1 MQNRTVGKANFH
13 YLCNPMADYSRLNYF
28 NGLNALRFFAAYLVV
43 LHHAEQI
50 RMKYGLFHLKELSLF
65 NNGSVAVTFFFAL
78 SGFLISYLLLRES
91 ESTGTVAVRKFYMR
105 RILRI
110 WPLYY
115 LLVLVGALLL
125 PALLSYIRHSYEMPY
140 RFGDVIA
147 YFVLFAPFMVNIR
160 FGHHLLE
167 PLWSIGVEEVFYIFW
182 APLWKFFRRNI
193 CWIIAGIFIVR
204 ILLMT
209 GAALYE
215 WSDTVEQLIAMLQF
229 EAMAM
234 GGLAAYWL
242 YRRKAPVENSW
253 MFSRYFQWVALT
265 YIAAQLG
272 AVRFLSSVW
281 IGFEWLFQ
289 TPVISSS
296 LMIMAFTWLI
306 VNMAVNTNSVLK
318 LDHPVFESLGDISY
332 GIYMYHMLV
341 IFAVILFFQ
350 KFLAGLSPVLSTL
363 VFYLLITSGT
373 LVVASLS
380 RHLFENK
387 FLQLK
392 TRFRK

>member
-1 MQNRTVGKANFH
+1 
-13 YLCNPMADYSRLNYF
+13 MADYSQLKYF

-50 RMKYGLFHLKELSLF
+50 RMKYDLFHLKDFSLF
-65 NNGSVAVTFFFAL
+65 NNGSVAVTFFFSL
-78 SGFLISYLLLRES
+78 SGFLISYLLLREH

-115 LLVLVGALLL
+115 LLVLVGALIL
-125 PALLSYIRHSYEMPY
+125 PAFLGFIQHSFEMPY
-140 RFGDVIA
+140 QFGDVIA

-182 APLWKFFRRNI
+182 APLWKFFRKSI
-193 CWIIAGIFIVR
+193 LWIIAGIFVLR
-204 ILLMT
+204 VLLLT

-215 WSDTVEQLIAMLQF
+215 WPDTVEQLIAMLQF

-242 YRRKAPVENSW
+242 YHRQSPVEKAW
-253 MFSRYFQWVALT
+253 IFSRPFRWLAL
-265 YIAAQLG
+265 IFIVAQLG
-272 AVRFLSSVW
+272 AVRYLSSVW
-281 IGFEWLFQ
+281 VGFEWLFQ
-289 TPVISSS
+289 TPVLSSS

-306 VNMAVNTNSVLK
+306 VNMAVNPKSVLK
-318 LDHPVFESLGDISY
+318 LNHSVFESLGDISY

-341 IFAVILFFQ
+341 IFAVILFLQ
-350 KFLAGLSPVLSTL
+350 KFLSGLSPLVSTL
-363 VFYLLITSGT
+363 VFYVLITAGT
-373 LVVASLS
+373 LLVAYLS
-380 RHLFENK
+380 KHLFENK
-387 FLQLK
+387 FLKLK
-392 TRFRK
+392 TRFRE

>member
-1 MQNRTVGKANFH
+1 
-13 YLCNPMADYSRLNYF
+13 MADYSQLKYF

-50 RMKYGLFHLKELSLF
+50 RMKYDLFHLKDFSLF
-65 NNGSVAVTFFFAL
+65 NNGSVAVTFFFSL

-115 LLVLVGALLL
+115 LLVLIGALIL
-125 PALLSYIRHSYEMPY
+125 PAFLSYIQHSYEMPY
-140 RFGDVIA
+140 QFGDVIA

-182 APLWKFFRRNI
+182 APLWKFFRKNI
-193 CWIIAGIFIVR
+193 LWIIAGIFVAR
-204 ILLMT
+204 ILLMA

-242 YRRKAPVENSW
+242 YHRKSPVEKAW
-253 MFSRYFQWVALT
+253 VFSRPFQRVALGF
-265 YIAAQLG
+265 IAAQLG
-272 AVRFLSSVW
+272 AVRFLSSAWV
-281 IGFEWLFQ
+281 GFEWLFQ

-318 LDHPVFESLGDISY
+318 LNHPVFESLGDSSY

-350 KFLAGLSPVLSTL
+350 KFLAGMSPVLSTL
-363 VFYLLITSGT
+363 VFYFLITSGT
-373 LVVASLS
+373 LVVAHLS
-380 RHLFENK
+380 RHYFENR
-387 FLQLK
+387 FLKLK
-392 TRFRK
+392 TRFRE

>member
-1 MQNRTVGKANFH
+1 
-13 YLCNPMADYSRLNYF
+13 MADYSQLRYF

-50 RMKYGLFHLKELSLF
+50 RMKYELFHLKEFSLF
-65 NNGSVAVTFFFAL
+65 NNGSVAVTFFFSL

-125 PALLSYIRHSYEMPY
+125 PAFLNFIQHSYEMPY
-140 RFGDVIA
+140 QFGDVIA

-182 APLWKFFRRNI
+182 APLWKLFRKNI
-193 CWIIAGIFIVR
+193 LWIIAGIFVAR
-204 ILLMT
+204 ILLMA

-215 WSDTVEQLIAMLQF
+215 WPDTVEQLIAMLQF

-242 YRRKAPVENSW
+242 YHRKSPVEKALI
-253 MFSRYFQWVALT
+253 FSRPFQWVALSF
-265 YIAAQLG
+265 IAAQLG
-272 AVRFLSSVW
+272 AVRFLSSAWV
-281 IGFEWLFQ
+281 GFEWLFQ

-318 LDHPVFESLGDISY
+318 LNHTVFESLGDSSY

-341 IFAVILFFQ
+341 IFAVILFFGE
-350 KFLAGLSPVLSTL
+350 FLAALSPVLSTL
-363 VFYLLITSGT
+363 VFYFLITAGT
-373 LVVASLS
+373 LVVAHLS
-380 RHLFENK
+380 RHYFENR
-387 FLQLK
+387 FLKLK
-392 TRFRK
+392 TRFRD

>member
-1 MQNRTVGKANFH
+1 
-13 YLCNPMADYSRLNYF
+13 
-28 NGLNALRFFAAYLVV
+28 
-43 LHHAEQI
+43 
-50 RMKYGLFHLKELSLF
+50 
-65 NNGSVAVTFFFAL
+65 
-78 SGFLISYLLLRES
+78 
-91 ESTGTVAVRKFYMR
+91 
-105 RILRI
+105 
-110 WPLYY
+110 
-115 LLVLVGALLL
+115 
-125 PALLSYIRHSYEMPY
+125 
-140 RFGDVIA
+140 
-147 YFVLFAPFMVNIR
+147 
-160 FGHHLLE
+160 
-167 PLWSIGVEEVFYIFW
+167 
-182 APLWKFFRRNI
+182 
-193 CWIIAGIFIVR
+193 
-204 ILLMT
+204 MT

-215 WSDTVEQLIAMLQF
+215 WPDTVEQLIAMLQF

-242 YRRKAPVENSW
+242 YHRKAPVENSW

-306 VNMAVNTNSVLK
+306 VNMAVNKNSVLK

>member
-1 MQNRTVGKANFH
+1 
-13 YLCNPMADYSRLNYF
+13 MADYSRIKYF

-50 RMKYGLFHLKELSLF
+50 RMKFEFFHLKDYSLF
-65 NNGSVAVTFFFAL
+65 NNGSVAVTFFFSL

-91 ESTGTVAVRKFYMR
+91 ESTGTVAVRKFYIR

-115 LLVLVGALLL
+115 LLVFIGAVIL
-125 PALLSYIRHSYEMPY
+125 PALLGFIKHSYEMPY
-140 RFGDVIA
+140 QFADVIT

-167 PLWSIGVEEVFYIFW
+167 PLWSIGVEELFYIFW
-182 APLWKFFRRNI
+182 APLWKFFRKNI
-193 CWIIAGIFIVR
+193 GWIFAGIFVVR
-204 ILLMT
+204 IVLLT
-209 GAALYE
+209 GAARYD
-215 WSDTVEQLIAMLQF
+215 WPDTVEQLIAMLQF

-242 YRRKAPVENSW
+242 YHRKKPIEESW
-253 MFSRYFQWVALT
+253 MFSYPFQWVVVT
-265 YIAAQLG
+265 FIFAQLG
-272 AVRFLSSVW
+272 AVRFLSSAW

-289 TPVISSS
+289 TPVISSV

-306 VNMAVNTNSVLK
+306 VNMAVNKNSVLHLTNSV
-318 LDHPVFESLGDISY
+318 FEKLGDSSY

-341 IFAVILFFQ
+341 IFAVILFFEE
-350 KFLAGLSPVLSTL
+350 FLNGLSPLVSTV
-363 VFYLLITSGT
+363 VFYFLITAGT
-373 LVVASLS
+373 LLVAFLS
-380 RHLFENK
+380 KRLFENK
-387 FLQLK
+387 FLKLK
-392 TRFRK
+392 AGFRE

>member
-1 MQNRTVGKANFH
+1 
-13 YLCNPMADYSRLNYF
+13 MADYSQLKYF

-50 RMKYGLFHLKELSLF
+50 RMKYDLFHLKDFSLF
-65 NNGSVAVTFFFAL
+65 NNGSVAVTFFFSL
-78 SGFLISYLLLRES
+78 SGFLISYLLLREH

-115 LLVLVGALLL
+115 LLVLVGALIL
-125 PALLSYIRHSYEMPY
+125 PAFLGFIQHSYEMPY
-140 RFGDVIA
+140 QFGDVIA

-182 APLWKFFRRNI
+182 APLWKFFRKNI
-193 CWIIAGIFIVR
+193 LWIIAGIFVLR
-204 ILLMT
+204 VLLLT

-215 WSDTVEQLIAMLQF
+215 WPDTVEQLIAMVQF

-242 YRRKAPVENSW
+242 YHRKSPVEKAW
-253 MFSRYFQWVALT
+253 IFSRPFQWVALT
-265 YIAAQLG
+265 YIVAQLG
-272 AVRFLSSVW
+272 AVHYLSSVW
-281 IGFEWLFQ
+281 VGFEWLFQ
-289 TPVISSS
+289 TPVLSSS

-306 VNMAVNTNSVLK
+306 VNMAVNPKSVLK
-318 LDHPVFESLGDISY
+318 LNHSVFESLGDISY

-341 IFAVILFFQ
+341 IFAVILFLQ
-350 KFLAGLSPVLSTL
+350 KFLAGLSPLVSTL
-363 VFYLLITSGT
+363 VFYVLITAGT
-373 LVVASLS
+373 LLVAYLS
-380 RHLFENK
+380 KHLFENK
-387 FLQLK
+387 FLKLK
-392 TRFRK
+392 TRFRE

>member
-1 MQNRTVGKANFH
+1 
-13 YLCNPMADYSRLNYF
+13 MADYSRIKYF

-50 RMKYGLFHLKELSLF
+50 RMKYELFHLKDYSLF
-65 NNGSVAVTFFFAL
+65 NNGSVAVTFFFSL

-91 ESTGTVAVRKFYMR
+91 ESTGTVAVRKFYIR

-115 LLVLVGALLL
+115 LLVFIGAVIL
-125 PALLSYIRHSYEMPY
+125 PALLGFIKHSYEMPY
-140 RFGDVIA
+140 QFADVIA

-167 PLWSIGVEEVFYIFW
+167 PLWSIGVEELFYIFW
-182 APLWKFFRRNI
+182 APLWKFFRKNI
-193 CWIIAGIFIVR
+193 GWIFAGIFVVR
-204 ILLMT
+204 IVLLT
-209 GAALYE
+209 GAARYD
-215 WSDTVEQLIAMLQF
+215 WPDTVEQLIAMLQF

-242 YRRKAPVENSW
+242 YHRKKPIEESW
-253 MFSRYFQWVALT
+253 MFSYPFQWVVLT
-265 YIAAQLG
+265 FIVAQLG
-272 AVRFLSSVW
+272 AVRFLSSAW

-289 TPVISSS
+289 TPVISSV

-306 VNMAVNTNSVLK
+306 VNMAVNKNSVLHLTNSV
-318 LDHPVFESLGDISY
+318 FEKLGDSSY

-341 IFAVILFFQ
+341 IFAVILFFEE
-350 KFLAGLSPVLSTL
+350 FLNGLSPLVSTV
-363 VFYLLITSGT
+363 VFYFLITAGT
-373 LVVASLS
+373 LLVAFLS
-380 RHLFENK
+380 KRLFENK
-387 FLQLK
+387 FLKLK
-392 TRFRK
+392 AGFRE

>member
-1 MQNRTVGKANFH
+1 
-13 YLCNPMADYSRLNYF
+13 MALYSNLRYF
-28 NGLNALRFFAAYLVV
+28 KGLNALRFFAAYLVV

-50 RMKYGLFHLKELSLF
+50 RMKYDLFHLKEFSLF
-65 NNGSVAVTFFFAL
+65 NNGSVAVTFFFSL
-78 SGFLISYLLLRES
+78 SGFLISYLLLREH
-91 ESTGTVAVRKFYMR
+91 EATGTVAVRKFYMR

-125 PALLSYIRHSYEMPY
+125 PALLGWMNHSYEMPY
-140 RFGDVIA
+140 RFADVIA

-182 APLWKFFRRNI
+182 APLWKFFRKNI
-193 CWIIAGIFIVR
+193 LWIIAGIFVFR

-209 GAALYE
+209 GAAVFE
-215 WSDTVEQLIAMLQF
+215 MPDTVEQLIAMLQF

-242 YRRKAPVENSW
+242 YHRKTPVENAW
-253 MFSRYFQWVALT
+253 IFSRPFQWVAFIF
-265 YIAAQLG
+265 IAAQLG

-281 IGFEWLFQ
+281 VGFEWLFQ
-289 TPVISSS
+289 TPVFSSS

-306 VNMAVNTNSVLK
+306 VNMAVNSKSLLK
-318 LDHPVFESLGDISY
+318 LDRTVFESLGDISY

-350 KFLAGLSPVLSTL
+350 KFLAGLSPLVSTL
-363 VFYLLITSGT
+363 VFYVLITAGT
-373 LVVASLS
+373 LLVAYLS
-380 RHLFENK
+380 KRFFETEFLKLKKK
-387 FLQLK
+387 F
-392 TRFRK
+392 RE